1 MIKEKVEEVGV
12 HFATRRSKRDKYLF
26 VNRLAGKLQEAGRTL
41 QIFQKNQESGEGRH
55 LVSGKIGG
63 GWIFAAAYDTGTK
76 MLNPAYTYMPL
87 DGKHNFHQ
95 EMLNVAIYSILS
107 LLVAA
112 GAVFVSKD
120 FMTYGLG
127 MKIGVVLLD
136 LIAVY
141 LILRWMKKPDNRM
154 NMNRNSG
161 SVAILYDCAEQS
173 GKGCYAFLDHGIMNN
188 AGFFEFAAQVQNQPV
203 MVLDCLSDGE
213 ELFLAYKK
221 GCEHKAKEAA
231 AAFDLSVHLV
241 PLTDEEYEN
250 TALAE
255 FQNGYLLCSGSMKDN
270 KILVKGARRSTDIEM
285 DLGRMEKIEQG
296 ILKLS

>member
-1 MIKEKVEEVGV
+1 
-12 HFATRRSKRDKYLF
+12 
-26 VNRLAGKLQEAGRTL
+26 
-41 QIFQKNQESGEGRH
+41 
-55 LVSGKIGG
+55 
-63 GWIFAAAYDTGTK
+63 
-76 MLNPAYTYMPL
+76 
-87 DGKHNFHQ
+87 
-95 EMLNVAIYSILS
+95 MLNVAIYSILS

-221 GCEHKAKEAA
+221 AVSTKQKR
-231 AAFDLSVHLV
+231 LLQHLIF
-241 PLTDEEYEN
+241 P
-250 TALAE
+250 
-255 FQNGYLLCSGSMKDN
+255 CIWS
-270 KILVKGARRSTDIEM
+270 R
-285 DLGRMEKIEQG
+285 
-296 ILKLS
+296 

>member
-1 MIKEKVEEVGV
+1 
-12 HFATRRSKRDKYLF
+12 
-26 VNRLAGKLQEAGRTL
+26 
-41 QIFQKNQESGEGRH
+41 
-55 LVSGKIGG
+55 
-63 GWIFAAAYDTGTK
+63 
-76 MLNPAYTYMPL
+76 
-87 DGKHNFHQ
+87 
-95 EMLNVAIYSILS
+95 
-107 LLVAA
+107 
-112 GAVFVSKD
+112 
-120 FMTYGLG
+120 
-127 MKIGVVLLD
+127 
-136 LIAVY
+136 
-141 LILRWMKKPDNRM
+141 M

-231 AAFDLSVHLV
+231 AAFDLSVQLV

-255 FQNGYLLCSGSMKDN
+255 VQ
-270 KILVKGARRSTDIEM
+270 
-285 DLGRMEKIEQG
+285 Q
-296 ILKLS
+296 